1 MLRTCTLS
9 PHLVSTPCPH
19 TLSLYAS
26 SPHLVP
32 TPCLFTLRRRTLSLR
47 FVESESAS
55 DRSAKGQAYRPR
67 PRPRAPVLPVLPC
80 LPVLPTGIDRYRQV
94 STGGDRIDDHRRM
107 VLQCGADIPVCAGRR
122 GQAGMPAPH
131 CHAPS
136 LRLGT
141 ASPLAP
147 CPDTLSPTPCLPHLV
162 ESDRVASGWLGFR
175 PRPRP
180 RSRNCRSCRYCR
192 WLAPH
197 TR

>member
-1 MLRTCTLS
+1 VLRTCTLS

-136 LRLGT
+136 LRPAGT
-141 ASPLAP
+141 ALPCGLARFCGNFP
-147 CPDTLSPTPCLPHLV
+147 CTRPPSTTADPHRPQSTPV
-162 ESDRVASGWLGFR
+162 DDNRGW
-175 PRPRP
+175 
-180 RSRNCRSCRYCR
+180 
-192 WLAPH
+192 
-197 TR
+197 